1 MWRLETIAVLPL
13 RETRRAEGGGSRI
26 QWIQVTVS
34 DCCVFRPHTLF
45 PRTIFSPLVHCFRT
59 VVEIKGNS
67 VSRAFSTVLD
77 TQYPRKH
84 LAKGFYQEVHLHPKL
99 MRGTGPLT
107 TFLYLGWT
115 SFLLSPLPF
124 SFISECIC
132 LGLTWS
138 VLTLKLSPSCSMRL
152 SLTAELRFDSCY
164 LLRWAQGGYK
174 ILGWQQPHQRP
185 DFPQCLGHCRRM
197 LTTQWIIMTL
207 AWVATHA
214 VTLPGCQSGAVIGYK
229 IAIITFVFSCRNF
242 AKIILHGHVI

>member
-1 MWRLETIAVLPL
+1 MWRLEINAVLPL

-138 VLTLKLSPSCSMRL
+138 VLTWSWVLLALWGFLWQLNSDLIAAICSDGLRGATRSWGGS
-152 SLTAELRFDSCY
+152 SLIS
-164 LLRWAQGGYK
+164 AQ
-174 ILGWQQPHQRP
+174 ISHS
-185 DFPQCLGHCRRM
+185 
-197 LTTQWIIMTL
+197 
-207 AWVATHA
+207 A
-214 VTLPGCQSGAVIGYK
+214 
-229 IAIITFVFSCRNF
+229 
-242 AKIILHGHVI
+242 